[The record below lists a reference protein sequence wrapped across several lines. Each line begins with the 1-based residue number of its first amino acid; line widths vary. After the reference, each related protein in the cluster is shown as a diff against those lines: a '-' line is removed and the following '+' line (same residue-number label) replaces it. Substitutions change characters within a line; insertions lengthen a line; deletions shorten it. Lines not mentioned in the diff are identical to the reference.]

1 MAGAYCQGGEGLS
14 PIIFSFQAKTSDA
27 LGKLLSLK
35 ATDATVVTLGD
46 NGEVTSE
53 RVIEVDLVQ
62 RGDILRVVPGAKVP
76 VDGKVVSG
84 DSMCDESLIT
94 GESMPVHKTV
104 GSTVI
109 GGAIN
114 QQGALLVSATHVG
127 EDCALSQIVRLV
139 EEAQTSKA
147 PIQQLADKIAGYFVP
162 AVVSCSL
169 LTLAAWVTVG
179 YTDSSALPVSMMERV
194 GYTAEQLTW
203 QFAFRMVSIKKKSS
217 KFVQNLIIPGSDSS
231 GNCLPLLSGSCHP
244 NSSDGRH
251 WCRSSQW
258 DSDQGS

>member
-1 MAGAYCQGGEGLS
+1 M
-14 PIIFSFQAKTSDA
+14 
-27 LGKLLSLK
+27 K
-35 ATDATVVTLGD
+35 ATDATVVTLGE
-46 NGEVTSE
+46 NGDVTSE

-127 EDCALSQIVRLV
+127 EDCALNQIVRLV

-179 YTDSSALPVSMMERV
+179 YTDSSALPVSMMERE

-203 QFAFRMVSIKKKSS
+203 QFAFRMVRTYRHTLFLTEPFQALTVLAIACPCSLGLATPTAVMVGTGVGAVNGILIK
-217 KFVQNLIIPGSDSS
+217 GAE
-231 GNCLPLLSGSCHP
+231 PLENAHKVT
-244 NSSDGRH
+244 
-251 WCRSSQW
+251 
-258 DSDQGS
+258 

>member
-1 MAGAYCQGGEGLS
+1 MTF
-14 PIIFSFQAKTSDA
+14 IQAKTSDA

-35 ATDATVVTLGD
+35 ATEATVVTLGQH
-46 NGEVTSE
+46 GEVTSE
-53 RVIEVDLVQ
+53 KVIEVDLVQ
-62 RGDILRVVPGAKVP
+62 RDDILRVVPGSKVP

-94 GESMPVHKTV
+94 GESMPVHKTKD
-104 GSTVI
+104 STVI

-114 QQGALLVSATHVG
+114 QQGALLIRATHVG

-169 LTLAAWVTVG
+169 LTLGAWLVVG
-179 YTDSSALPVSMMERV
+179 YTDNSALPVSTMERE
-194 GYTAEQLTW
+194 GYTPDELTW
-203 QFAFRMVSIKKKSS
+203 QFAFRMVS
-217 KFVQNLIIPGSDSS
+217 G
-231 GNCLPLLSGSCHP
+231 HP
-244 NSSDGRH
+244 TH
-251 WCRSSQW
+251 TH
-258 DSDQGS
+258 